1 MHDSVQSLLSIQNEI
16 KALLDKEKSILK
28 PKIIAISKTFSSEK
42 IIPLIE
48 HGHMDFGENKIQ
60 EAELKWN
67 DLKKKYSNIKLHM
80 VGKLQT
86 NKVKKA
92 IKIFDFIHSL
102 DSYKLANTIDKIQKQ
117 EKKNIPLFIQVNFDN
132 EKQKG
137 GISPNETKLFLSY
150 CQKNLNLNVVGLM
163 CIPPENKNPQI
174 YFKKLSEMKIDLNL
188 QFLSMGMTADYVEA
202 TGLGSTHLRI
212 GSKIFGKRN

>member
-16 KALLDKEKSILK
+16 KDLLKKQKSILK
-28 PKIIAISKTFSSEK
+28 PKIIAITKTFSSEK
-42 IIPLIE
+42 IVPLIE
-48 HGHMDFGENKIQ
+48 HGHMDFGENKVQ

-67 DLKKKYSNIKLHM
+67 DLKKKYLNVKLHM

-117 EKKNIPLFIQVNFDN
+117 ENKNIPLFIQVNFEN
-132 EKQKG
+132 EEQKG
-137 GISPNETKLFLSY
+137 GLSPNETNFFLSY
-150 CQKNLNLNVVGLM
+150 CRKDLNLNIVGLM
-163 CIPPENKNPQI
+163 CIPPENKNPQK
-174 YFKKLSEMKIDLNL
+174 YFKKLNEMKIDLNL
-188 QFLSMGMTADYVEA
+188 EFLSMGMTGDYAEA
-202 TGLGSTHLRI
+202 VGSGSTHLRI
-212 GSKIFGKRN
+212 GSKIFGQRN